1 MVPSLGPKAVIEPS
15 IDTAPERPIG
25 EVLVADG
32 VLEETT
38 LAQALTGQPTTGR
51 RLGTL
56 LLESHLITA
65 DQLTAALSR
74 QLGIPRIDLRK
85 VKASPEALAMVSE
98 SVARSL
104 EIVPVRL
111 REGVLSV
118 VAVDP
123 RDPRVVS
130 TLEALPV
137 ATVRLGLASSPEVS
151 ECLNASYK
159 ALAGIDQFVGGFQAA
174 AVRAA
179 AVTAAVLPVGG
190 ADAPVVEVVN
200 RIVTQALRD
209 RASDIHVEPTPDF
222 VRVRYRIDGT
232 LNEVLKLPASIGPAI
247 VSRLK
252 IMADMNIVE
261 KRRPQDGQFQ
271 MVIDS
276 RELDVRVS
284 TTATIFGEK
293 AVLRLLDKTRGTFN
307 LMDLGMP
314 NDIRARYDTIVH
326 SPFGM
331 VIVAGPTGA
340 GKTTTLYATLAQ
352 IASPELNVMTIEDPV
367 EYVFPNINQIEINV
381 QAEVTFAAGLRSILR
396 QDPDIILVGEVRDAE
411 TARIAV
417 QSALTGHLVLSSIH
431 STDAT
436 SALYRLLD
444 MGIEAFLVASALTGV
459 VAQRL
464 VRRTCSECAEEYLPL
479 PHELAYYRESG
490 GDDSVKFLKG
500 AGCVYC
506 VGTGYRGRLGV
517 YEILTVTDELRQLLV
532 IGASPQDVRELAIK
546 GGMRTLRDEAVR
558 LVGAGAT
565 TISEVMRTIYTLGA
579 VA

>member
-1 MVPSLGPKAVIEPS
+1 M
-15 IDTAPERPIG
+15 
-25 EVLVADG
+25 LVSDG
-32 VLEETT
+32 VLEATT
-38 LAQALTGQPTTGR
+38 LALVLTNRTDPGR

-56 LLESHLITA
+56 LVENHLITP
-65 DQLTAALSR
+65 DQLTAVLSR

-104 EIVPVRL
+104 EIVPVR
-111 REGVLSV
+111 RRDDVLSV
-118 VAVDP
+118 VVVDP
-123 RDPRVVS
+123 RDPRVIS
-130 TLEALPV
+130 ALEALPV
-137 ATVRLGLASSPEVS
+137 DTVRIFLASSPEVS
-151 ECLNASYK
+151 DCLNSSYK
-159 ALAGIDQFVGGFQAA
+159 ALADIEQFVGGYEADE
-174 AVRAA
+174 VRAA
-179 AVTAAVLPVGG
+179 AVAAALPVST

-209 RASDIHVEPTPDF
+209 RSSDIHLEPTPDYM
-222 VRVRYRIDGT
+222 RVRYRIDGA
-232 LNEVLKLPASIGPAI
+232 LNEVLKLPATMGPAI

-271 MVIDS
+271 MVIDD

-293 AVLRLLDKTRGTFN
+293 AVLRLLDKSRSTFS
-307 LMDLGMP
+307 LVDLGMP
-314 NDIRARYDTIVH
+314 EALRERYDRIVR

-352 IASPELNVMTIEDPV
+352 IAQPELNVMTIEDPV
-367 EYVFPNINQIEINV
+367 EYVFPNINQIEINL
-381 QAEVTFAAGLRSILR
+381 QADVTFAAGLRSILR
-396 QDPDIILVGEVRDAE
+396 QDPDIILVGEIRDAE

-431 STDAT
+431 ATDAT

-444 MGIEAFLVASALTGV
+444 MGIEKFLVASALTGV

-464 VRRTCSECAEEYLPL
+464 VRRTCSACAEEYEPAA
-479 PHELAYYRESG
+479 HELAYFRESG
-490 GDDSVKFLKG
+490 GDDTVAFVKG
-500 AGCVYC
+500 VGCTYC
-506 VGTGYRGRLGV
+506 AGTGYRGRVGV
-517 YEILTVTDELRQLLV
+517 YEILPISDELRQMLV
-532 IGASPQDVRELAIK
+532 IGAAPQDVRDLAIK
-546 GGMRTLRDEAVR
+546 NGMRTLRDEAVR
-558 LVGAGAT
+558 LVAEGKT
-565 TISEVMRTIYTLGA
+565 TINEVMKTVYTLGA